1 MGLFSFFKSKK
12 KEAVKEPEPPKT
24 IEVKCEVRRVQRPIS
39 VGLEGIDKAKPNCYG
54 NYLYIPEARFIVR
67 GVNTT
72 TNRKNKKTYTA
83 SSEADA
89 IQQAEA
95 AGLAGPF
102 EITVEPA
109 DEATES
115 QLAYAANI
123 GLKVPKGACKADLS
137 ALLSR
142 AEEND
147 ERAALPGVLEF
158 LAGRGWRGSALIGY
172 DAMLAT
178 VRNLLTE
185 PRDGIAFYAYYID
198 QVENNRP
205 LGNFDKAPKKDHYLA
220 FADYAIKNERT
231 MEHYRRWRQDRT
243 WPTAKTW
250 GIYKDYR
257 EYCGWKK

>member
-1 MGLFSFFKSKK
+1 MGLFSFFIRKK
-12 KEAVKEPEPPKT
+12 KETDKEPENLKT
-24 IEVKCEVRRVQRPIS
+24 IEGKCEVRVVQRPMS
-39 VGLEGIDKAKPNCYG
+39 VELEGVDRVKPNCYG

-67 GVNTT
+67 GVNTA
-72 TNRKNKKTYTA
+72 TNRKNKKTFTA

-95 AGLAGPF
+95 VGLSGPF
-102 EITVEPA
+102 EITVDPA

-123 GLKVPKGACKADLS
+123 GLKVPNGACKTDLS

-178 VRNLLTE
+178 VRNFLTE
-185 PRDGIAFYAYYID
+185 QRDGLAFYAYYID
-198 QVENNRP
+198 QAENNCP
-205 LGNFDKAPKKDHYLA
+205 LGNFDKDPKKDRYLA
-220 FADYAIKNERT
+220 FADYAIQNEKI
-231 MEHYRRWRQDRT
+231 MEHYKRWRQDKT

-257 EYCGWKK
+257 EYCGGKK